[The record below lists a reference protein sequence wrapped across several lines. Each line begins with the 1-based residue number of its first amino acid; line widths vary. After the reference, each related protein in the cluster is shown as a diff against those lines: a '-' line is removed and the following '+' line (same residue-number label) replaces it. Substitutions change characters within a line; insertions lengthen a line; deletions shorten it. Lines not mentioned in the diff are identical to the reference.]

1 MYVHIEAN
9 NFKFG
14 TAQCSVVY
22 RWIAGLKVGRWQEGL
37 GTLNFRDIILPRLIA
52 CIVLPPLLLGL
63 PLPSLPATLPGTSS
77 PEKSPE
83 GRLIIEILRNRA
95 FERIIQGP
103 KSSFRSTRVL
113 EAT

>member
-52 CIVLPPLLLGL
+52 CIVLPPCC
-63 PLPSLPATLPGTSS
+63 SA
-77 PEKSPE
+77 
-83 GRLIIEILRNRA
+83 
-95 FERIIQGP
+95 
-103 KSSFRSTRVL
+103 FRSHRYRRHFL
-113 EAT
+113 ELAAQKSRRRAD